1 MSEQPH
7 TGPNG
12 PELEQPFISHL
23 IELRDRLLRAVLV
36 VLVIFLGLFYFAND
50 IYSLLAEPLLAH
62 LPEGGSMI
70 ATEVA
75 SPFLTPLKLTLV
87 TAVFVAI
94 PYLLYQMWAFVAPG
108 LYAHERQMIMP
119 LLLSSTLLF
128 YAGMA
133 FAYFVVFPLVF
144 GFFTA
149 AAPEGVA
156 VMTDINQYLDF
167 VLKLFFAFGVA
178 FEVPIATILL
188 VWMGVVTPDALVAKR
203 PYIIVG
209 AFVIGML
216 LTPPDIF
223 SQTLLAVPMWILF
236 EIGVFFSRR
245 FVREA
250 PEEEEL
256 SDEEMEETLDRYIHD
271 EDALRHELEVWQ
283 GSSGDDSEGGDK
295 PKDDKPKE

>member
-1 MSEQPH
+1 MSDQQSRASNATEV
-7 TGPNG
+7 
-12 PELEQPFISHL
+12 EQPFVSHL
-23 IELRDRLLRAVLV
+23 IELRDRILRAVLV
-36 VLVIFLGLFYFAND
+36 VLAVFLALFYFAND
-50 IYSLLAEPLLAH
+50 IYALLAEPLLSH
-62 LPEGGSMI
+62 LPAGGSMI
-70 ATEVA
+70 ATDVA

-87 TAVFVAI
+87 TAIFVAI
-94 PYLLYQMWAFVAPG
+94 PYLLYQMWAFIAPG
-108 LYAHERQMIMP
+108 LYAHERRLIVP

-156 VMTDINQYLDF
+156 VMTDINKYLDF
-167 VLKLFFAFGVA
+167 VLTLFFAFGVA

-188 VWMGVVTPDALVAKR
+188 VWMGVVTPAALIAKR

-236 EIGVFFSRR
+236 EIGVFFSR
-245 FVREA
+245 FYVREVSA
-250 PEEEEL
+250 EDDLNSEEKM
-256 SDEEMEETLDRYIHD
+256 DETLDRYIHD
-271 EDALRHELEVWQ
+271 EEALRQELEVWQ
-283 GSSGDDSEGGDK
+283 GNSSDETDKGDK
-295 PKDDKPKE
+295 PKQ

>member
-1 MSEQPH
+1 MSEQQ
-7 TGPNG
+7 TSNGSDG

-36 VLVIFLGLFYFAND
+36 VLAIFLSLFYFAND
-50 IYSLLAEPLLAH
+50 IYALLAEPLLSH

-87 TAVFVAI
+87 ASIFIAI
-94 PYLLYQMWAFVAPG
+94 PYLLYQMWAFIAPG
-108 LYAHERQMIMP
+108 LYVHERRMIVP

-144 GFFTA
+144 GFFTS
-149 AAPEGVA
+149 AAPQGVA
-156 VMTDINQYLDF
+156 VMTDINKYLDF
-167 VLKLFFAFGVA
+167 VLTLFFAFGIA

-188 VWMGVVTPDALVAKR
+188 VWMGVVTPEDLTAKR

-209 AFVIGML
+209 AFVVGML
-216 LTPPDIF
+216 LTPPDVF
-223 SQTLLAVPMWILF
+223 SQTLLALPMWVLF
-236 EIGVFFSRR
+236 EIGVFFARYYVHQSSSQEDDLDSDAKM
-245 FVREA
+245 EA
-250 PEEEEL
+250 
-256 SDEEMEETLDRYIHD
+256 TLDRYIRD
-271 EDALRHELEVWQ
+271 EEALRRELEVWQ
-283 GSSGDDSEGGDK
+283 GTSDETDK
-295 PKDDKPKE
+295 GNKPKE

>member
-1 MSEQPH
+1 MSEQQSS
-7 TGPNG
+7 GGNS

-23 IELRDRLLRAVLV
+23 IELRDRILRAVLV
-36 VLVIFLGLFYFAND
+36 VLAIFLGLFYFAND
-50 IYSLLAEPLLAH
+50 IYALLAEPLLSH

-87 TAVFVAI
+87 VSIFIAI
-94 PYLLYQMWAFVAPG
+94 PYLLYQMWAFIAPG
-108 LYAHERQMIMP
+108 LYSHERRMVVP

-144 GFFTA
+144 GFFTS

-156 VMTDINQYLDF
+156 VMTDINKYLDF
-167 VLKLFFAFGVA
+167 VLTLFFAFGVA
-178 FEVPIATILL
+178 FEVPIATILM
-188 VWMGVVTPDALVAKR
+188 VWMGVVTPEGLVAKR

-216 LTPPDIF
+216 LTPPDVF

-236 EIGVFFSRR
+236 EIGVFFARYYVRR
-245 FVREA
+245 N
-250 PEEEEL
+250 PEEDEDL
-256 SDEEMEETLDRYIHD
+256 DSDEKMDATLDRYIHD
-271 EDALRHELEVWQ
+271 EEALRQELEVWQ
-283 GSSGDDSEGGDK
+283 GNNSDETDKGDK
-295 PKDDKPKE
+295 PKE

>member
-1 MSEQPH
+1 
-7 TGPNG
+7 
-12 PELEQPFISHL
+12 
-23 IELRDRLLRAVLV
+23 V
-36 VLVIFLGLFYFAND
+36 
-50 IYSLLAEPLLAH
+50 
-62 LPEGGSMI
+62 
-70 ATEVA
+70 
-75 SPFLTPLKLTLV
+75 
-87 TAVFVAI
+87 
-94 PYLLYQMWAFVAPG
+94 
-108 LYAHERQMIMP
+108 P

-156 VMTDINQYLDF
+156 VMTDINKYLDF
-167 VLKLFFAFGVA
+167 VLTLFFAFGVA

-188 VWMGVVTPDALVAKR
+188 VWMGVVTPEALVAKR

-236 EIGVFFSRR
+236 EIGVFFARYY
-245 FVREA
+245 VRKSPEA
-250 PEEEEL
+250 EDDLDSEEKM
-256 SDEEMEETLDRYIHD
+256 DATLDRYIHD
-271 EDALRHELEVWQ
+271 EHALHQELEVMQ
-283 GSSGDDSEGGDK
+283 GGSDGKDDGDK
-295 PKDDKPKE
+295 PKD

>member
-1 MSEQPH
+1 MSERPSRA
-7 TGPNG
+7 TDTT
-12 PELEQPFISHL
+12 EVEQPFVSHL
-23 IELRDRLLRAVLV
+23 IELRDRILRAVLV
-36 VLVIFLGLFYFAND
+36 VLAVFLGLFYFAND
-50 IYSLLAEPLLAH
+50 IYALLAQPLLSH
-62 LPEGGSMI
+62 LPAGGSMI
-70 ATEVA
+70 ATDVA

-87 TAVFVAI
+87 TAIFAAI
-94 PYLLYQMWAFVAPG
+94 PYLLYQMWAFIAPG
-108 LYAHERQMIMP
+108 LYTHERRLIVP

-156 VMTDINQYLDF
+156 VMTDINKYLDF
-167 VLKLFFAFGVA
+167 VLTLFFAFGVA

-188 VWMGVVTPDALVAKR
+188 VWMGVVTPAALVAKR

-236 EIGVFFSRR
+236 EIGVFFSR
-245 FVREA
+245 FYVREA
-250 PEEEEL
+250 AAEDDL
-256 SDEEMEETLDRYIHD
+256 NSDEKMEATLDRYIHD
-271 EDALRHELEVWQ
+271 EEALRQELEVWQ
-283 GSSGDDSEGGDK
+283 GNSSDETDKGDK
-295 PKDDKPKE
+295 PKE

>member
-1 MSEQPH
+1 MSEQQ
-7 TGPNG
+7 TSNGSDG

-36 VLVIFLGLFYFAND
+36 VLAIFLSLFYFAND
-50 IYSLLAEPLLAH
+50 IYALLAEPLLSH

-87 TAVFVAI
+87 ASIFIAI
-94 PYLLYQMWAFVAPG
+94 PYLLYQIWAFIAPG
-108 LYAHERQMIMP
+108 LYVHERRMIVP

-144 GFFTA
+144 GFFTS
-149 AAPEGVA
+149 AAPQGVA
-156 VMTDINQYLDF
+156 VMTDINKYLDF
-167 VLKLFFAFGVA
+167 VLTLFFAFGIA

-188 VWMGVVTPDALVAKR
+188 VWMGVVTPEDLTAKR

-209 AFVIGML
+209 AFVVGML
-216 LTPPDIF
+216 LTPPDVF
-223 SQTLLAVPMWILF
+223 SQTLLALPMWVLF
-236 EIGVFFSRR
+236 EIGVFFARYYVHQSSSQEDDLDSDAKM
-245 FVREA
+245 EA
-250 PEEEEL
+250 
-256 SDEEMEETLDRYIHD
+256 TLDRYIRD
-271 EDALRHELEVWQ
+271 EEALRRELEVWQ
-283 GSSGDDSEGGDK
+283 GTSDETDK
-295 PKDDKPKE
+295 GNKPKE

>member
-1 MSEQPH
+1 MSDQQSRASNATEV
-7 TGPNG
+7 
-12 PELEQPFISHL
+12 EQPFVSHL
-23 IELRDRLLRAVLV
+23 IELRDRILRAVLV
-36 VLVIFLGLFYFAND
+36 VLAVFLALFYFAND
-50 IYSLLAEPLLAH
+50 IYALLAEPLLSH
-62 LPEGGSMI
+62 LPAGGSMI
-70 ATEVA
+70 ATDVA

-87 TAVFVAI
+87 TAIFVAI
-94 PYLLYQMWAFVAPG
+94 PYLLYQMWAFIAPG
-108 LYAHERQMIMP
+108 LYAHERRLIVP

-156 VMTDINQYLDF
+156 VMTDINKYLDF
-167 VLKLFFAFGVA
+167 VLTLFFAFGVA

-188 VWMGVVTPDALVAKR
+188 VWMGVVTPAALIAKR

-236 EIGVFFSRR
+236 EIGVFFSR
-245 FVREA
+245 FYVREVSA
-250 PEEEEL
+250 EDDLNSEEKM
-256 SDEEMEETLDRYIHD
+256 DETLDRYIHD
-271 EDALRHELEVWQ
+271 EEALRQELEVWQ
-283 GSSGDDSEGGDK
+283 GNSSDETDKGDK
-295 PKDDKPKE
+295 PKE

>member
-1 MSEQPH
+1 MTDKHDSANSP
-7 TGPNG
+7 
-12 PELEQPFISHL
+12 PEPEQPFLAHL

-50 IYSLLAEPLLAH
+50 IYSLLAQPLLSH

-87 TAVFVAI
+87 AAVFVAI
-94 PYLLYQMWAFVAPG
+94 PYLLYQLWGFVAPG
-108 LYAHERQMIMP
+108 LYAHERRLIMP
-119 LLLSSTLLF
+119 LIVSSTLLF

-245 FVREA
+245 FVRKDV
-250 PEEEEL
+250 EEDEL
-256 SDEEMEETLDRYIHD
+256 NSNEKMDDTLDRYIRD
-271 EDALRHELEVWQ
+271 EEALRQELEVWQ
-283 GSSGDDSEGGDK
+283 GNTSSDDDKDGGGK
-295 PKDDKPKE
+295 PKD

>member
-1 MSEQPH
+1 MSDRQSSTTNATEV
-7 TGPNG
+7 
-12 PELEQPFISHL
+12 EQPFVSHL
-23 IELRDRLLRAVLV
+23 IELRDRILRAVLV
-36 VLVIFLGLFYFAND
+36 VLAVFLGLFYFAND
-50 IYSLLAEPLLAH
+50 IYALLAEPLLSH
-62 LPEGGSMI
+62 LPAGGSMI
-70 ATEVA
+70 ATDVA

-87 TAVFVAI
+87 TAIFVAI
-94 PYLLYQMWAFVAPG
+94 PYLLYQMWAFIAPG
-108 LYAHERQMIMP
+108 LYSHERRLIVP

-156 VMTDINQYLDF
+156 VMTDINKYLDF
-167 VLKLFFAFGVA
+167 VLTLFFAFGVA

-188 VWMGVVTPDALVAKR
+188 VWMGVVTPAALVAKR

-236 EIGVFFSRR
+236 EIGVFFSR
-245 FVREA
+245 FYVREA
-250 PEEEEL
+250 SAEDDLNSEEK
-256 SDEEMEETLDRYIHD
+256 MEETLDRYIHD
-271 EDALRHELEVWQ
+271 EEALRQELEVWQ
-283 GSSGDDSEGGDK
+283 GNSDDGKEGDG
-295 PKDDKPKE
+295 KPKE